1 MVGRIEAALSRALE
15 NKAAPGIIAMASRP
29 DGTFYEGAV
38 GHRAPGGAP
47 MTVDT
52 VCRIASMTKA
62 VTAAAAM
69 QLVEQGRIGLDQPM
83 GEIAPTLN
91 KVRVL
96 EGFDESGAP
105 ITRVP
110 RRPVTLRHL
119 LTHTSGFSYDVFDA
133 KLARYCERTST
144 PSIFTLRL
152 AALEAPLMFDPGE
165 GFAYGI
171 GIDWAGR
178 IVETVSGQDLETY
191 LQQHLLQPLGMSDTS
206 FRVQDHMAD
215 RLSGMHA
222 RTPDG
227 GFVEIPF
234 SLTPADAEF
243 DMGGGGLYST
253 AADYTAFMRMIL
265 NGGALNGRRVLKPET
280 VRMMGENAIGSLE
293 VPAFRSDNP
302 DLFVSADMLPGQVKK
317 WGLSFLLN
325 TEDVPGGR
333 AAGAMMWAGLF
344 NSYYWIDPASGVA
357 ATILMQLLPF
367 YDTKAVAALEE
378 FERAVYQEARQS

>member
-1 MVGRIEAALSRALE
+1 MTGRIDAALGRALE
-15 NKAAPGIIAMASRP
+15 NKGAPGIIAMASRP
-29 DGTFYEGAV
+29 DGTFWEGAV
-38 GHRAPGGAP
+38 GRRAPGGPA

-83 GEIAPTLN
+83 GEIVPALN
-91 KVRVL
+91 GIRVL
-96 EGFDESGAP
+96 DGFDDSGAP
-105 ITRVP
+105 IMRPP
-110 RRPVTLRHL
+110 RRPITLRHL
-119 LTHTSGFSYDVFDA
+119 LTHTSGFTYDVFDA
-133 KLARYCERTST
+133 RLANYCARTGT

-152 AALEAPLMFDPGE
+152 AALEAPLVFDPGE
-165 GFAYGI
+165 DFAYGI

-178 IVETVSGQDLETY
+178 IVETVSGQDLESY
-191 LQQHLLQPLGMSDTS
+191 LQRHLLQPLAMADTS
-206 FRVQDHMAD
+206 FRLRDHMAD
-215 RLSGMHA
+215 RLSAMHA

-234 SLTPADAEF
+234 NLTPPDAEF

-253 AADYTAFMRMIL
+253 AADYTRFMRMIL
-265 NGGALNGRRVLKPET
+265 NGGALDGQRVLKPET
-280 VRMMGENAIGSLE
+280 VRMMGENAIGALD

-302 DLFVSADMLPGQVKK
+302 DLFVSADMLPGQKKK

-333 AAGAMMWAGLF
+333 AAGSMMWAGLF
-344 NSYYWIDPASGVA
+344 NSYYWIDPRSGIA
-357 ATILMQLLPF
+357 ATILMQILPF
-367 YDTKAVAALEE
+367 YDAKAVAALED
-378 FERAVYQEARQS
+378 FERAVYGH